1 MTSPVATIAALRALN
16 DLIETGRMLE
26 PFACRVDPSTADNLT
41 GTLTRLDGVR
51 TRLVEDGNEYLDEA
65 WAFVGGGRRIIALYG
80 AHLAGVIED
89 ARS

>member
-26 PFACRVDPSTADNLT
+26 PFARRVDSSIADNLT
-41 GTLTRLDGVR
+41 GTLSRLDGVR
-51 TRLVEDGNEYLDEA
+51 TRLVEDGNGYLDEA
-65 WAFVGGGRRIIALYG
+65 WAFVDGDRRIIAGYG
-80 AHLAGVIED
+80 MHLAGVIED